1 MRQLKITKSIT
12 NRESA
17 SLDKYL
23 QEIGREELVS
33 PEEEVELAQ
42 RIRKGDQEALEKLTR
57 ANLRFVVSVAK
68 QYQNQGLSLPDL
80 INEGNLGLIKAAE
93 KFDETRGFKFISYAV
108 WWIRQSILQALAEQS
123 RIVRLPLNQVGSLN
137 KINKA
142 LGKFEQENERQPS
155 ADELAEMIDIPKDKI
170 NDTLRVSGRH
180 VSVDAPFVEG
190 EDNSLLDVLPNDDS
204 PSADRGL
211 TNESLSTDIERAL
224 QILTG
229 REREII
235 KSFFGIG
242 CQEMTLEEI
251 GERLDLTARECARSR
266 RRLYANSRSRPQAN
280 FSRHIWADECREFHS
295 REGLRGHQGCLRG
308 RCDAG
313 DAPGPADTQGVRG

>member
-23 QEIGREELVS
+23 QEIGKEDLITV
-33 PEEEVELAQ
+33 EEEVELAQ
-42 RIRKGDQEALEKLTR
+42 RIKKGDQEALEKLTK

-142 LGKFEQENERQPS
+142 FARFEQENERTPS
-155 ADELAEMIDIPKDKI
+155 PEELANVLDLPKEKVS
-170 NDTLRVSGRH
+170 DTLRVSGRH
-180 VSVDAPFVEG
+180 VSVDAPFSDG
-190 EDNSLLDVLPNDDS
+190 GDNNLLDVLVNTDS
-204 PSADRGL
+204 PNADRGL
-211 TNESLSTDIERAL
+211 INESLSTEVERAL
-224 QILTG
+224 ATLTD
-229 REREII
+229 RERDII
-235 KSFFGIG
+235 RYFFGIG
-242 CQEMTLEEI
+242 CPEMTLEEI
-251 GERLDLTARECARSR
+251 GEKFGLTRERVRQIKEKAI
-266 RRLYANSRSRPQAN
+266 RRLRHSSRNKFLKSYL
-280 FSRHIWADECREFHS
+280 
-295 REGLRGHQGCLRG
+295 G
-308 RCDAG
+308 
-313 DAPGPADTQGVRG
+313 

>member
-23 QEIGREELVS
+23 QEIGKEELITV
-33 PEEEVELAQ
+33 EEEVELAQ
-42 RIRKGDQEALEKLTR
+42 RIKKGDQEALEKLTK

-108 WWIRQSILQALAEQS
+108 ILQALAEQS

-142 LGKFEQENERQPS
+142 FARFEQEHERTPS
-155 ADELAEMIDIPKDKI
+155 PEELANELELPKEKVT
-170 NDTLRVSGRH
+170 DTLRVAGRH
-180 VSVDAPFVEG
+180 VSVDAPFADG
-190 EDNSLLDVLPNDDS
+190 EDNSLLDVLVNPDS
-204 PSADRGL
+204 PNADRGL
-211 TNESLSTDIERAL
+211 INESLSTEVDRAL
-224 QILTG
+224 ETLTE
-229 REREII
+229 RERDII
-235 KSFFGIG
+235 KYFFGIG
-242 CQEMTLEEI
+242 CSEMTLEEI
-251 GERLDLTARECARSR
+251 GEKFDLTRERVRQIKEKAI
-266 RRLYANSRSRPQAN
+266 RRLRHSSRSKLLK
-280 FSRHIWADECREFHS
+280 SYL
-295 REGLRGHQGCLRG
+295 G
-308 RCDAG
+308 
-313 DAPGPADTQGVRG
+313 

>member
-1 MRQLKITKSIT
+1 MRQIKPMRQLKITKSIT

-23 QEIGREELVS
+23 QEIGREELITV
-33 PEEEVELAQ
+33 EDEVELAQ

-137 KINKA
+137 KINKV
-142 LGKFEQENERQPS
+142 LQKFEQENERMPS
-155 ADELAEMIDIPKDKI
+155 PDELAELLDIPREKI
-170 NDTLRVSGRH
+170 ADTLRVSGRH
-180 VSVDAPFVEG
+180 VSVDAPFVDG
-190 EDNSLLDVLPNDDS
+190 EDNSLLDVLVNSDS
-204 PSADRGL
+204 PNADRGL
-211 TNESLSTDIERAL
+211 VNESLNKEIERAL
-224 QILTG
+224 STLTE
-229 REREII
+229 RERDIV
-235 KSFFGIG
+235 KYFFGIG
-242 CQEMTLEEI
+242 TQEMTLEEI
-251 GERLDLTARECARSR
+251 GEYFGLTRERVRQIKEKAIRRLRHSARSK
-266 RRLYANSRSRPQAN
+266 LLKSYL
-280 FSRHIWADECREFHS
+280 
-295 REGLRGHQGCLRG
+295 G
-308 RCDAG
+308 
-313 DAPGPADTQGVRG
+313 

>member
-23 QEIGREELVS
+23 QEIGKEDLITV
-33 PEEEVELAQ
+33 EEEVELAQ
-42 RIRKGDQEALEKLTR
+42 RIKKGDQEALEKLTK

-142 LGKFEQENERQPS
+142 FARFEQENERTPS
-155 ADELAEMIDIPKDKI
+155 PEELAQALDLPKEKVT
-170 NDTLRVSGRH
+170 DTMRVAGRH
-180 VSVDAPFVEG
+180 VSVDAPFADG
-190 EDNSLLDVLPNDDS
+190 EDNNLLDVLVNADS
-204 PSADRGL
+204 PNADRGL
-211 TNESLSTDIERAL
+211 INESLSTEVERAL
-224 QILTG
+224 ATLTD
-229 REREII
+229 RERDIV
-235 KSFFGIG
+235 KYFFGIG

-251 GERLDLTARECARSR
+251 GDKFGLTRERVRQIKEKAI
-266 RRLYANSRSRPQAN
+266 RRLRQNSRSKLLK
-280 FSRHIWADECREFHS
+280 SYL
-295 REGLRGHQGCLRG
+295 G
-308 RCDAG
+308 
-313 DAPGPADTQGVRG
+313 

>member
-23 QEIGREELVS
+23 QEIGKEELITV
-33 PEEEVELAQ
+33 EEEVELAQ
-42 RIRKGDQEALEKLTR
+42 RIKKGDQAALEKLTR

-142 LGKFEQENERQPS
+142 FSKFEQEHERKPS
-155 ADELAEMIDIPKDKI
+155 PDELAESLDLPADKVA
-170 NDTLRVSGRH
+170 DTLRVSGRH
-180 VSVDAPFVEG
+180 ISVDAPFVEG
-190 EDNSLLDVLPNDDS
+190 EDNSLLDVLINNDS
-204 PSADRGL
+204 PNADRAL
-211 TNESLSTDIERAL
+211 MMESLAKEIERAL
-224 QILTG
+224 ATLTQ
-229 REREII
+229 RESDII
-235 KSFFGIG
+235 RMFFGIG

-251 GERLDLTARECARSR
+251 GERFGLTRERVRQIKEKAI
-266 RRLYANSRSRPQAN
+266 RRLRHTSRSKLLKTYL
-280 FSRHIWADECREFHS
+280 
-295 REGLRGHQGCLRG
+295 G
-308 RCDAG
+308 
-313 DAPGPADTQGVRG
+313 

>member
-155 ADELAEMIDIPKDKI
+155 TDELAEMIDIPKDKI
-170 NDTLRVSGRH
+170 ADTLRVSGRH

-190 EDNSLLDVLPNDDS
+190 EDNSLLDVLPNEDS

-211 TNESLSTDIERAL
+211 TNESLSTEIERAL
-224 QILTG
+224 QILTPL
-229 REREII
+229 EREII

-251 GERLDLTARECARSR
+251 GERLDLTRERVRQIKEKAIRK
-266 RRLYANSRSRPQAN
+266 LKK
-280 FSRHIWADECREFHS
+280 
-295 REGLRGHQGCLRG
+295 
-308 RCDAG
+308 
-313 DAPGPADTQGVRG
+313 PAASKLLKTYLG